1 MYIEEVLKA
10 CDTLY
15 PNSYTS
21 EEKYFWC
28 DELSYMLALKY
39 NIAYEKKE
47 LFEKDGSFA
56 LPEGVTASLIKK
68 LIYGGEEITDIEKHG
83 IICRDRDGRA
93 ELTMPENNGFKRIYA
108 VFAVPHKKI
117 RNAVFEGI
125 AEFGDG
131 FFKIGENIFCAGDTL
146 EITADGQKYDNITV
160 LGVREEDGEFVFSVK
175 AGVLPEGKHDS
186 VIRRRITEQTVC
198 IPPYDSMYIDYVLGR
213 ICYYQNDFA
222 ACNNHMTA
230 FNSKLD
236 DYERWLKKNPVTGY
250 EKSRFKN
257 WW

>member
-47 LFEKDGSFA
+47 L
-56 LPEGVTASLIKK
+56 TI
-68 LIYGGEEITDIEKHG
+68 
-83 IICRDRDGRA
+83 
-93 ELTMPENNGFKRIYA
+93 PENNGFKRIYA